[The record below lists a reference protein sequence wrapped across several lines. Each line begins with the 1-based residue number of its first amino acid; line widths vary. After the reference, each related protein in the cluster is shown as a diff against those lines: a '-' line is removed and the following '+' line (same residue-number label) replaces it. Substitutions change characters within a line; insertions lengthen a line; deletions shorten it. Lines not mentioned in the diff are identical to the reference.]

1 MNVVIVGGG
10 VVGLACANALA
21 GRGASVTVCEAGT
34 LGGGSTG
41 RAAGGI
47 RTQFSTRVNVE
58 LSLAS
63 VPVWESFEDDFGVD
77 IDYRRT
83 GYLFLAR
90 EAETAASF
98 RENVALQ
105 NDAGGD
111 SRLLDPEAAR
121 EFCPELRAEEFVA
134 ATYSPLDGTADP
146 HSAVQGYS
154 RAVEEA
160 GVEVRTKTPVT
171 DLERV
176 GDGESGEWRVET
188 PAATLSAEY
197 VVNAAGAWSRRVGRL
212 AGVEL
217 PISPRRRQMAVV
229 EPERTLPQSVPFT
242 IDLDAGAY
250 FRPEREETAVV
261 GGHFADEDA
270 EADPETFDESM
281 DLGWAAEAIE
291 RADDCAAYFGPETR
305 IRNGWA
311 GLYAVTPD
319 HHAILDEV
327 RSGFVVAAGFS
338 GHGFQH
344 APATGECV
352 AELVAEGEAS
362 HVDISALSAD
372 RFDAAE
378 GERPTLR
385 ERNVA

>member
-10 VVGLACANALA
+10 IVGLSCAHALA
-21 GRGASVTVCEAGT
+21 ARGASVTVCEAGT

-63 VPVWESFEDDFGVD
+63 LPVWNAFEDEFGVD

-90 EAETAASF
+90 EEETAAAF

-105 NDAGGD
+105 NDAGAD
-111 SRLLDPEAAR
+111 SRLLDPDDAR

-134 ATYSPLDGTADP
+134 ATYSPLDGVADP

-154 RAVEEA
+154 RAVDEA
-160 GVEVRTKTPVT
+160 GVDVRTKTPVT
-171 DLERV
+171 DIERLDDA
-176 GDGESGEWRVET
+176 DGGWRVET
-188 PAATLSAEY
+188 PAETFDADY
-197 VVNAAGAWSRRVGRL
+197 VVNAAGAWARRVGRL

-217 PISPRRRQMAVV
+217 PVAPRRRQMAVV
-229 EPERTLPQSVPFT
+229 EPERTLPESTPLTV
-242 IDLDAGAY
+242 DLDTGSY

-261 GGHFADEDA
+261 GGHFAAEDPDV
-270 EADPETFDESM
+270 DPETFDESA
-281 DLGWAAEAIE
+281 DLDWVAEAIGH
-291 RADDCAAYFGPETR
+291 ADACADYFGPETR
-305 IRNGWA
+305 VRNGWA

-319 HHAILDEV
+319 HHAVLDEV
-327 RSGFVVAAGFS
+327 RPGFVVAAGFS

-352 AELVAEGEAS
+352 AELVSDGEIS
-362 HVDISALSAD
+362 HVDVSELAAD
-372 RFDAAE
+372 RFDAVGE
-378 GERPTLR
+378 GPTRR